1 MHFPCTP
8 LHRPSPLHIFWVP
21 MPTAVVVRTPPAPTA
36 ADVHA
41 WLCRQH
47 VLLEHERGEER
58 AQNALL
64 LSQCAPRVLARH
76 GLALLGLSVSRTFT
90 GEGGKILVELQNSTA
105 MHSTSALSQHTF
117 RPGDLCALEEHD
129 AKKQA
134 QDMVRGVVYRV
145 NETSLTVAL
154 DERSGSQED
163 NDAGL
168 MPLLRVVKLANE
180 ATYDLSLIHI

>member
-154 DERSGSQED
+154 DEHS
-163 NDAGL
+163 
-168 MPLLRVVKLANE
+168 
-180 ATYDLSLIHI
+180 LSLIHI